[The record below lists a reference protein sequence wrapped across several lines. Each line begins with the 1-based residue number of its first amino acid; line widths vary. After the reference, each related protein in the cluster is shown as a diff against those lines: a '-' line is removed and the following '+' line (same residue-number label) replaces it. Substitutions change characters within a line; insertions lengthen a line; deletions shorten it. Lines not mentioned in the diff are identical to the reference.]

1 MTSCFVNRLYTLISP
16 PQKSLPEE
24 DPPTH
29 EEELDE
35 DDMSRVMEG
44 RVFGTLAL
52 APVALLLPTTAAFYL
67 SYLALHA
74 LTVFVRAAMVLVSA
88 TLQHPRFDLLAL
100 RLCHPGA
107 FPGGVTV
114 RSVGERG
121 QSSKGGSKG
130 EHGSGRVV
138 RLRSVPAPWHAPLAP
153 FVGAALGW
161 TGSLVGSVARA
172 CGSFGRLPVAVV
184 PFEPAAVAY
193 FDS

>member
-1 MTSCFVNRLYTLISP
+1 MTSCFVHRLYTLISP

-88 TLQHPRFDLLAL
+88 TLQHPRFDSLAL

-114 RSVGERG
+114 RS
-121 QSSKGGSKG
+121 SKGGSKG

-138 RLRSVPAPWHAPLAP
+138 RLSSVPAPWHAPLAP
-153 FVGAALGW
+153 FVSAAVGW

>member
-1 MTSCFVNRLYTLISP
+1 MMTSCFVYRLYTLISP

-121 QSSKGGSKG
+121 QSSK
-130 EHGSGRVV
+130 R
-138 RLRSVPAPWHAPLAP
+138 
-153 FVGAALGW
+153 
-161 TGSLVGSVARA
+161 
-172 CGSFGRLPVAVV
+172 
-184 PFEPAAVAY
+184 
-193 FDS
+193 

>member
-1 MTSCFVNRLYTLISP
+1 MTSCFVYRLYTLISP

-29 EEELDE
+29 EEALDE

-88 TLQHPRFDLLAL
+88 TLQHPRFDLLAV
-100 RLCHPGA
+100 RMCHPGA

-121 QSSKGGSKG
+121 QSSKG

-138 RLRSVPAPWHAPLAP
+138 RLSSVPAPWHAPLGP
-153 FVGAALGW
+153 FVGAA
-161 TGSLVGSVARA
+161 VG
-172 CGSFGRLPVAVV
+172 
-184 PFEPAAVAY
+184 
-193 FDS
+193 

>member
-1 MTSCFVNRLYTLISP
+1 MTSCFVYRLYTLISP

-35 DDMSRVMEG
+35 EDMSRVMEG

-121 QSSKGGSKG
+121 CSFGS
-130 EHGSGRVV
+130 GSGRVV
-138 RLRSVPAPWHAPLAP
+138 RLSSVPAPWHAPLGP
-153 FVGAALGW
+153 FVSAAVGW

>member
-1 MTSCFVNRLYTLISP
+1 MTSCFVYRLYTLISP

-107 FPGGVTV
+107 FPG
-114 RSVGERG
+114 
-121 QSSKGGSKG
+121 
-130 EHGSGRVV
+130 
-138 RLRSVPAPWHAPLAP
+138 A
-153 FVGAALGW
+153 
-161 TGSLVGSVARA
+161 
-172 CGSFGRLPVAVV
+172 
-184 PFEPAAVAY
+184 
-193 FDS
+193 